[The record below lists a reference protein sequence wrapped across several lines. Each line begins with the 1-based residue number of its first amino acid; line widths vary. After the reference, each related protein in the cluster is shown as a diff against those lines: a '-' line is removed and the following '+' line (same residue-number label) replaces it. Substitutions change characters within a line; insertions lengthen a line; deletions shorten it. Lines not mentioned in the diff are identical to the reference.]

1 MTNNTKRAVIMGATS
16 GLGYEVARLLLS
28 DGWKLG
34 LAGRRE
40 ENLRKLQS
48 EFPEQ
53 VCIKGIDVKDS
64 NSDKALLALID
75 ELGGMDMYFHS
86 SGIGYQNAKLDADI
100 ELNTL
105 ETNGTGFT
113 RLVGTAFR
121 YFKEKGKGHI
131 AVISSIAGTKGLG
144 IAPAYSATKRFQN
157 TYIDALEQLAG
168 MQKLNIRFTD
178 IRPGFVATSL
188 LNDGKNYPMLM
199 KTPYAAKLIVKAVRK
214 HKRVAVID
222 WKYSIL
228 VFFWKLIPRSGRRKA
243 TANIHAT
250 GSPKH
255 TAQYPHIGTATT
267 LTNMRAIISANP
279 ESIDSWV

>member
-16 GLGYEVARLLLS
+16 GLGYEVALLLLS

-40 ENLRKLQS
+40 ENLRELQS

-53 VCIKGIDVKDS
+53 VCIKAIDVKDS

-75 ELGGMDMYFHS
+75 ELGGMDIYFHS

-121 YFKEKGKGHI
+121 YFKEKGIGHI

-144 IAPAYSATKRFQN
+144 VAPAYSATKRFQN
-157 TYIDALEQLAG
+157 TYIDALEQLTG

-199 KTPYAAKLIVKAVRK
+199 KTPYAAILIVKALRRN
-214 HKRVAVID
+214 KRIAVID

-228 VFFWKLIPRSGRRKA
+228 VFFWRLIPRCIWKRMKVK
-243 TANIHAT
+243 N
-250 GSPKH
+250 
-255 TAQYPHIGTATT
+255 
-267 LTNMRAIISANP
+267 
-279 ESIDSWV
+279 

>member
-16 GLGYEVARLLLS
+16 GLGYEVALLLLS

-40 ENLRKLQS
+40 ENLRELQS

-53 VCIKGIDVKDS
+53 VCIKAIDVKDS

-75 ELGGMDMYFHS
+75 ELGGMDIYFHS

-121 YFKEKGKGHI
+121 YFKKKGKGHI
-131 AVISSIAGTKGLG
+131 AVISSIAGTKGSQRDFKTHILM
-144 IAPAYSATKRFQN
+144 R
-157 TYIDALEQLAG
+157 
-168 MQKLNIRFTD
+168 LNNL
-178 IRPGFVATSL
+178 PEC
-188 LNDGKNYPMLM
+188 
-199 KTPYAAKLIVKAVRK
+199 
-214 HKRVAVID
+214 
-222 WKYSIL
+222 
-228 VFFWKLIPRSGRRKA
+228 RS
-243 TANIHAT
+243 
-250 GSPKH
+250 
-255 TAQYPHIGTATT
+255 
-267 LTNMRAIISANP
+267 
-279 ESIDSWV
+279 

>member
-16 GLGYEVARLLLS
+16 GLGYEVARLLLA

-40 ENLRKLQS
+40 ENLKKLQS
-48 EFPEQ
+48 EFPKQ
-53 VCIKGIDVKDS
+53 VCIKAIDVKDS
-64 NSDKALLALID
+64 NADKELLSLID

-86 SGIGYQNAKLDADI
+86 SGIGYQNANLDADI

-144 IAPAYSATKRFQN
+144 VAPAYSATKRFQN
-157 TYIDALEQLAG
+157 TYIDALEQLTG

-199 KTPYAAKLIVKAVRK
+199 KTPYAAKLIVKALRRN
-214 HKRVAVID
+214 KRIAVID

-228 VFFWKLIPRSGRRKA
+228 VFFWKLIPRCTWKRMKVK
-243 TANIHAT
+243 N
-250 GSPKH
+250 
-255 TAQYPHIGTATT
+255 
-267 LTNMRAIISANP
+267 
-279 ESIDSWV
+279 

>member
-16 GLGYEVARLLLS
+16 GLGYEVARLLLA

-34 LAGRRE
+34 VAGRRE
-40 ENLRKLQS
+40 ENLKKLQS
-48 EFPEQ
+48 EFPKQ
-53 VCIKGIDVKDS
+53 VCIKAIDVKDS
-64 NSDKALLALID
+64 NADKELLSLID

-121 YFKEKGKGHI
+121 YFKEKGIGHI

-144 IAPAYSATKRFQN
+144 VAPAYSATKRFQN

-199 KTPYAAKLIVKAVRK
+199 KTPYAAKLIVKALRRN
-214 HKRVAVID
+214 KRIAVID

-228 VFFWKLIPRSGRRKA
+228 VFFWKLIPRCIWKRMKVK
-243 TANIHAT
+243 N
-250 GSPKH
+250 
-255 TAQYPHIGTATT
+255 
-267 LTNMRAIISANP
+267 
-279 ESIDSWV
+279 

>member
-1 MTNNTKRAVIMGATS
+1 MTNNTKRAVIMGTTS

-53 VCIKGIDVKDS
+53 VCIKAIDVKDS

-86 SGIGYQNAKLDADI
+86 SGIGYQNARLDADI

-199 KTPYAAKLIVKAVRK
+199 KTPYAAKLIVKALRRN
-214 HKRVAVID
+214 KRVAVID

-228 VFFWKLIPRSGRRKA
+228 VFFWKLIPRCIWKRMKVK
-243 TANIHAT
+243 N
-250 GSPKH
+250 
-255 TAQYPHIGTATT
+255 
-267 LTNMRAIISANP
+267 
-279 ESIDSWV
+279 

>member
-40 ENLRKLQS
+40 ENLRQLQS

-53 VCIKGIDVKDS
+53 VCIKAIDVKDS

-178 IRPGFVATSL
+178 IRPGFVATNL

-199 KTPYAAKLIVKAVRK
+199 KAPYAAKLIVKALRRN
-214 HKRVAVID
+214 KRVAIID

-228 VFFWKLIPRSGRRKA
+228 VFFWKLIPRCIWKRMKVK
-243 TANIHAT
+243 N
-250 GSPKH
+250 
-255 TAQYPHIGTATT
+255 
-267 LTNMRAIISANP
+267 
-279 ESIDSWV
+279 

>member
-16 GLGYEVARLLLS
+16 GLGYEVALLLLS

-40 ENLRKLQS
+40 ENLRELQS

-53 VCIKGIDVKDS
+53 VCIKAIDVKDS

-75 ELGGMDMYFHS
+75 ELGGMDIYFHS
-86 SGIGYQNAKLDADI
+86 SGIGYQNTRLDADI

-121 YFKEKGKGHI
+121 YFKEKGRGHI

-144 IAPAYSATKRFQN
+144 VAPAYSATKRFQN
-157 TYIDALEQLAG
+157 TYIDALEQLTG

-199 KTPYAAKLIVKAVRK
+199 KTPYAAKLIVKALRRN
-214 HKRVAVID
+214 KRIAVID

-228 VFFWKLIPRSGRRKA
+228 VFFWRLIPRCIWKRMKVK
-243 TANIHAT
+243 N
-250 GSPKH
+250 
-255 TAQYPHIGTATT
+255 
-267 LTNMRAIISANP
+267 
-279 ESIDSWV
+279 

>member
-53 VCIKGIDVKDS
+53 VCIKAIDVKDS

-86 SGIGYQNAKLDADI
+86 SGIGYQNARLDADI

-228 VFFWKLIPRSGRRKA
+228 VFFWKLIPRCIWKRMKVK
-243 TANIHAT
+243 N
-250 GSPKH
+250 
-255 TAQYPHIGTATT
+255 
-267 LTNMRAIISANP
+267 
-279 ESIDSWV
+279 

>member
-16 GLGYEVARLLLS
+16 GLGYEVARLLLA

-34 LAGRRE
+34 VAGRRE
-40 ENLRKLQS
+40 ENLKKLHS
-48 EFPEQ
+48 EYPGQ
-53 VCIKGIDVKDS
+53 VCIKAIDVKDC
-64 NSDKALLALID
+64 NADKALLSLID

-121 YFKEKGKGHI
+121 YFKEKGIGHI

-144 IAPAYSATKRFQN
+144 VAPAYSATKRFQN

-199 KTPYAAKLIVKAVRK
+199 KTSYAAKLIVKAL
-214 HKRVAVID
+214 KRNKRIAVID

-228 VFFWKLIPRSGRRKA
+228 VFFWKLIPRCIWKRMKVK
-243 TANIHAT
+243 N
-250 GSPKH
+250 
-255 TAQYPHIGTATT
+255 
-267 LTNMRAIISANP
+267 
-279 ESIDSWV
+279 

>member
-16 GLGYEVARLLLS
+16 GLGYEVARILLS

-53 VCIKGIDVKDS
+53 VCIKTIDVKDS

-105 ETNGTGFT
+105 ETNVTGFT

-121 YFKEKGKGHI
+121 YFKEKGRGHI

-144 IAPAYSATKRFQN
+144 IASAYSATKRFQN

-178 IRPGFVATSL
+178 IRPGFVATNL

-199 KTPYAAKLIVKAVRK
+199 KTPYAARLIVKAVRK
-214 HKRVAVID
+214 HKRVAIID

-228 VFFWKLIPRSGRRKA
+228 VFFWKLIPRCIWKRMKVK
-243 TANIHAT
+243 N
-250 GSPKH
+250 
-255 TAQYPHIGTATT
+255 
-267 LTNMRAIISANP
+267 
-279 ESIDSWV
+279 

>member
-1 MTNNTKRAVIMGATS
+1 MGATS
-16 GLGYEVARLLLS
+16 GLGYEVARLLLA
-28 DGWKLG
+28 DGWTLG

-40 ENLRKLQS
+40 ENLKKLQS
-48 EFPEQ
+48 EFPGQ
-53 VCIKGIDVKDS
+53 VCIKAIDVKDI
-64 NSDKALLALID
+64 NAGKALLSLIN

-86 SGIGYQNAKLDADI
+86 SGIGYQNAALDADI

-113 RLVGTAFR
+113 RMTGTAFR

-168 MQKLNIRFTD
+168 MQNLNIRFTD
-178 IRPGFVATSL
+178 IRPGFVATNL

-199 KTPYAAKLIVKAVRK
+199 KAPYAARLIVKAVK
-214 HKRVAVID
+214 SNKRIAVID
-222 WKYSIL
+222 WKYRIL
-228 VFFWKLIPRSGRRKA
+228 VFFWRLIPRCIWKRMKVK
-243 TANIHAT
+243 N
-250 GSPKH
+250 
-255 TAQYPHIGTATT
+255 
-267 LTNMRAIISANP
+267 
-279 ESIDSWV
+279 

>member
-53 VCIKGIDVKDS
+53 VCIKAIDVKDS
-64 NSDKALLALID
+64 NSDKAHLALID

-86 SGIGYQNAKLDADI
+86 SGIGYQNARLDADI

-121 YFKEKGKGHI
+121 YFKEKGRGHI

-157 TYIDALEQLAG
+157 TYIDALDQLAG

-178 IRPGFVATSL
+178 IRPGFVATNL

-199 KTPYAAKLIVKAVRK
+199 KAPYAARLIVKALRRN
-214 HKRVAVID
+214 KRVAIID

-228 VFFWKLIPRSGRRKA
+228 VFFWKLIPRCIWKRMKVK
-243 TANIHAT
+243 N
-250 GSPKH
+250 
-255 TAQYPHIGTATT
+255 
-267 LTNMRAIISANP
+267 
-279 ESIDSWV
+279 

>member
-53 VCIKGIDVKDS
+53 VYIKAIDVKDS
-64 NSDKALLALID
+64 NSDKALLSLID

-86 SGIGYQNAKLDADI
+86 SGIGYQNAVLDADI

-214 HKRVAVID
+214 QKRVAVID
-222 WKYSIL
+222 WKYCIL
-228 VFFWKLIPRSGRRKA
+228 VFFWKLIPRYIWKRMKVK
-243 TANIHAT
+243 N
-250 GSPKH
+250 
-255 TAQYPHIGTATT
+255 
-267 LTNMRAIISANP
+267 
-279 ESIDSWV
+279 